1 MSITVSRRQFL
12 LQTAGASAAL
22 ALPTEAAKPL
32 RGIFIIMATPFTEG
46 GAVDYQD
53 LENEVRWLDRCGV
66 HGMVWPQ
73 LASEYM
79 TLTKEERLRGMEAIA
94 RAARGKKP
102 ALVLGVQG
110 PNTAAALEY
119 VRHAETLGPDALIAI
134 PPTEAKTLDDFRE
147 YYRAIAR
154 AASRPLFMQTTGGA
168 KGIAPV
174 VEFMLELARDL
185 PNFRYVKEEY
195 EPVIARMTE
204 LAKHRDVIR
213 GVFSGGAGR
222 GMMYEMSLGF
232 DGTMPGAPLS
242 DIYAQIWSLYQ
253 SGQREKARDL
263 FSKLLLMLNTEQ
275 QIPGT
280 RRYIMKK
287 RGVFKTMVSRR
298 EKSVLTSGAI
308 KEIDFQFEA
317 LKPYLK
323 A

>member
-1 MSITVSRRQFL
+1 MSTFVSRRQFL
-12 LQTAGASAAL
+12 LQTAGAAAAM
-22 ALPTEAAKPL
+22 ALPTEATKPM

-46 GAVDYQD
+46 GAVDYED
-53 LENEVRWLDRCGV
+53 LENEARWLDRCGV
-66 HGMVWPQ
+66 QGMVWPQ

-154 AASRPLFMQTTGGA
+154 AAKRPLFMQTTGGA
-168 KGIAPV
+168 KGIAPTV
-174 VEFMLELARDL
+174 DFMLELARER

-195 EPVIARMTE
+195 EPVISRMTE
-204 LAKHRDVIR
+204 LAKHRDVIQ

-280 RRYIMKK
+280 RRYVMKK

-298 EKSVLTSGAI
+298 DKSVLTSDAI